1 MPDDIKMTDLTGS
14 DPEFKRGDRRYMV
27 FQSTQTIDFGEPAFA
42 NTIKVYRID
51 DGTPVELFEN
61 TDWAHRS
68 SLQDVNAISEA
79 KLEDSTFQ
87 ANLVHG
93 ILMTGSVI
101 AGQEFQISVEY
112 QGFYRELTSYPDTST
127 VFSI

>member
-51 DGTPVELFEN
+51 DGTPDQRSQILSSASREP
-61 TDWAHRS
+61 S
-68 SLQDVNAISEA
+68 SL
-79 KLEDSTFQ
+79 
-87 ANLVHG
+87 G
-93 ILMTGSVI
+93 
-101 AGQEFQISVEY
+101 
-112 QGFYRELTSYPDTST
+112 R
-127 VFSI
+127 